1 MSEQS
6 CGDLKME
13 RFRLVLR
20 SFNEGGWKATLKLP
34 FPSHQQSLF
43 SQILPDS

>member
-1 MSEQS
+1 
-6 CGDLKME
+6 ME

-34 FPSHQQSLF
+34 FPSPQQSHF
-43 SQILPDS
+43 SQILPDF